1 MQRKY
6 GNAMME
12 EYDVQEIVLKPIV
25 ELVMDAMKEDYDF
38 QHIVLKP
45 IMELVIDS
53 MLTAHVSIEEYQN
66 KFVVERFS
74 QKYGIDFDRILA
86 LVVKGFSQ
94 KRGVDLIEL
103 FS

>member
-1 MQRKY
+1 
-6 GNAMME
+6 
-12 EYDVQEIVLKPIV
+12 
-25 ELVMDAMKEDYDF
+25 MDAMKEDYDL
-38 QHIVLKP
+38 QHIVFKP
-45 IMELVIDS
+45 IVELVIDS
-53 MLTAHVSIEEYQN
+53 MLAAHVRIEEYQN

>member
-1 MQRKY
+1 
-6 GNAMME
+6 MME

-25 ELVMDAMKEDYDF
+25 ELAMDAMKEDYDF

-53 MLTAHVSIEEYQN
+53 MLTTHVSIEEYQN
-66 KFVVERFS
+66 KFVVGRFS
-74 QKYGIDFDRILA
+74 QKYGIDFDWILA